1 MTVEEASIQTL
12 IDKKDNVELIRD
24 QIAAIIL
31 VEQARQQELAAAADK
46 DPDLWKLRVFLE
58 RSDPWDEFQ
67 PGEDGVAKDS
77 TPIVNVWWANSDDG
91 EHGSNTVERQR
102 VTGTFHIDVYGYG
115 VSRETD
121 AGHDS
126 GDETAAL
133 EAQRAGRLVRN
144 ILMSAHYT
152 YLGMRGVVGRRWRH
166 SAQFFQPAID
176 GRPLAH
182 VSAMRIALRVDFNEF
197 SPQHVPV
204 PLALISVAVKRID
217 TGELLFTADYP
228 QEVDS

>member
-1 MTVEEASIQTL
+1 MVAQIETL
-12 IDKKDNVELIRD
+12 IDKVDNVELIRD

-31 VEQARQQELAAAADK
+31 VEQARQQELAAAADPAK
-46 DPDLWKLRVFLE
+46 DPELWRLRVFLE
-58 RSDPWDEFQ
+58 RANPWDEFPSDPQ
-67 PGEDGVAKDS
+67 DGVAFDAA
-77 TPIVNVWWANSDDG
+77 PLVNVWWANSDDG
-91 EHGSNTVERQR
+91 EHTSNVVERQR
-102 VTGTFHIDVYGYG
+102 VTATFHIDCYGYG
-115 VSRETD
+115 VSRETE

-133 EAQRAGRLVRN
+133 EAQRAARLVRN

-152 YLGMRGVVGRRWRH
+152 YLGMRGVVARRWRA
-166 SAQFFQPAID
+166 SAQSFQPAID
-176 GRPLAH
+176 SRPVAH
-182 VSAMRIALRVDFNEF
+182 VSAVRQSFQVTFNEF